1 MKGDNEK
8 NFRWLVGDC
17 LSRFK
22 KYI

>member
-22 KYI
+22 QYI